1 MTNQTAEGN
10 RKDTEDERYRIF
22 GCLSKAVLLVDIQFP
37 FVKPRVPSGPRGERR
52 IPQADS
58 SIRRFSIRLFKLKKN
73 GKNVN
78 WKEFRPEW

>member
-10 RKDTEDERYRIF
+10 RKDTEDERYRLF
-22 GCLSKAVLLVDIQFP
+22 GCLSKAVLLVDIQLP

-58 SIRRFSIRLFKLKKN
+58 SIRRFSIRLFKLKKM
-73 GKNVN
+73 GKM
-78 WKEFRPEW
+78 